1 MAKNLGKKFEAIM
14 GEAFKAY
21 PNTSV
26 DRIPDQTMRY
36 KERKN
41 VSDFIVY
48 NHPFQY
54 YIECKTVHGN
64 TLPFKNITQFDALI
78 EKSNIYGVRAGVI
91 CWWVDKDITRWI
103 PIEELFFLR
112 SLGAKSIRFDKEIGR
127 SKLIRSRKKK
137 IYFEYDLSTF
147 FD

>member
-1 MAKNLGKKFEAIM
+1 MAKSLGKKFEAIM

-21 PNTSV
+21 PNTSI

-41 VSDFIVY
+41 VSDFIVFRF
-48 NHPFQY
+48 PFQY
-54 YIECKTVHGN
+54 YIECKSVHGN
-64 TLPFKNITQFDALI
+64 TLPFKNITQIDALY
-78 EKSNIYGVRAGVI
+78 EKAFILGVRAGVI
-91 CWWVDKDITRWI
+91 CWWVDKDITKWI
-103 PIEELFFLR
+103 PITEIAAMR
-112 SLGAKSIRFDKEIGR
+112 NNGKKSIRWDEKIRG
-127 SKLIRSRKKK
+127 SKFIEGRKKR

>member
-41 VSDFIVY
+41 VSDFIVFRF
-48 NHPFQY
+48 PFQY
-54 YIECKTVHGN
+54 YIECKSVHGN
-64 TLPFKNITQFDALI
+64 TLPFKNITQIDALY
-78 EKSNIYGVRAGVI
+78 EKAFILGVRAGVI
-91 CWWVDKDITRWI
+91 CWWVDKDITKWI
-103 PIEELFFLR
+103 PITEIAAMR
-112 SLGAKSIRFDKEIGR
+112 NNGKKSIRWDEPIRG
-127 SKLIRSRKKK
+127 SKFIEGRKKR